1 MIFLPNTTSTICIR
15 FSEVWLYCLD
25 TWLVTYIGNRKDDTF
40 IANKLQVVEN
50 FYIKNNLPELL
61 TRKLEN
67 FEKKKIDGEKEK
79 HYCYCIYNEDE
90 TWIGCD
96 SETCK

>member
-1 MIFLPNTTSTICIR
+1 M
-15 FSEVWLYCLD
+15 
-25 TWLVTYIGNRKDDTF
+25 
-40 IANKLQVVEN
+40 EN

-90 TWIGCD
+90 TWNGCD

>member
-1 MIFLPNTTSTICIR
+1 M
-15 FSEVWLYCLD
+15 
-25 TWLVTYIGNRKDDTF
+25 
-40 IANKLQVVEN
+40 EN

-67 FEKKKIDGEKEK
+67 FEKKKIDDEKEK
-79 HYCYCIYNEDE
+79 HYCYCIYNDDE